1 MPDIEVDSLCW
12 QPCSALQ
19 HGLPPH
25 SASCF
30 AAALIHPTMPCLQCA
45 CLQKAQ
51 TLVQEVLTHSATAK
65 SFEASSYYAQA
76 RAQIAVEKVHAVA
89 GHLSDM
95 QKVGDGTH

>member
-1 MPDIEVDSLCW
+1 
-12 QPCSALQ
+12 
-19 HGLPPH
+19 
-25 SASCF
+25 
-30 AAALIHPTMPCLQCA
+30 MPCLQCA

-95 QKVGDGTH
+95 QKVGDGTHH